1 MEPSDNRKKEKE
13 LLNEEITELV
23 PEKKEKHL
31 KDFSEEEI
39 KMIKLM
45 SDIIVKNLLE
55 KKNLYIL

>member
-1 MEPSDNRKKEKE
+1 MELQKNIEIQDSQKKES
-13 LLNEEITELV
+13 EEFDT
-23 PEKKEKHL
+23 EKKEKHL

-55 KKNLYIL
+55 KKNLDIL